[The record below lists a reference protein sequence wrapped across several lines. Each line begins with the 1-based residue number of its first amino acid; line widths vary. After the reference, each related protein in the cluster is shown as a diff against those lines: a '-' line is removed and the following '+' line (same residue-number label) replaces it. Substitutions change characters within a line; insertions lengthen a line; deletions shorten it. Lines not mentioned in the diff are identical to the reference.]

1 MLNALDNFEKF
12 VAIFSA
18 VRKNPVTSATLILG
32 DMSIKGNIKR
42 VRSLVEPLQV
52 AKDNGAKRALIPIE
66 NKRNFLDVDA
76 DIMEHVDP
84 VFYGEPRAA
93 AMKALSLT

>member
-1 MLNALDNFEKF
+1 MGQWL
-12 VAIFSA
+12 SW
-18 VRKNPVTSATLILG
+18 
-32 DMSIKGNIKR
+32 IK
-42 VRSLVEPLQV
+42 SLVEPLQI

-76 DIMEHVDP
+76 DIIEHVDS

-93 AMKALSLT
+93 AMKALALN